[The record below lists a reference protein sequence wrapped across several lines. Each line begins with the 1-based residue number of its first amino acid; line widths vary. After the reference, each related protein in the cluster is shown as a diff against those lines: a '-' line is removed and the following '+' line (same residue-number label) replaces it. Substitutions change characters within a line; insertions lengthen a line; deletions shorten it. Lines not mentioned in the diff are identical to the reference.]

1 MRSIFRLC
9 LGERA
14 DEALEDVRELRARRA
29 ANGNRVIAAIR
40 FVIDVC
46 SLMIVGFR
54 ERTLSG
60 VASDIRYALRMLRKS
75 PSFSATAVSILALGI
90 GANTTIFSLVNA
102 ILLAPIPSDHP
113 SVAGIYWRSAE
124 EADYRSFSFADYEH
138 IRTAGTPF
146 TDVFAY
152 TVTRVGV
159 TDGDETR
166 RTAAVIATADYFS
179 VLDVP
184 LALGREF
191 TAAEERPGSNIH
203 VVIVSHAYWQRRNGT
218 SDILGANVRINGQD
232 YTVVGVAPDGFTGTM
247 ALLSPEFFFPTGV
260 YEQVLD
266 DLFVD
271 GREDRL
277 SDPKVRGLML
287 VGRLPHGA
295 TAASVTPPLEVL
307 SKRLADINPSD
318 NSKHHLTVQELPRL
332 AISTNPAT
340 DQGPIMLS
348 GLLMATASLVLLL
361 ACLNLANMLLARGT
375 TRRRE
380 IAVRVAVGGARLR
393 IVRQLLI
400 ENFVLALLGGGAGLL
415 IAMGATELFMQS
427 VTSALPVGLSIPTGP
442 DYRVLMATLVFCAI
456 STLAAG
462 LGPAWRASRPDLV
475 VDLKDHPGRPT
486 GLRRLSILNLLVVGQ
501 LAVCLALLVSAGLV
515 VRGAGAAATMDIGFD
530 GERGIVLGV
539 DSGLIGY
546 GEMQGRQTMSRL
558 MDRLRAIPGVHA
570 ASFASQVPYGDEQGG
585 RAVQRSDPAR
595 ETDTVSASYTI
606 VGAHYFET
614 LGLRVLRGREFS
626 AAEERTTDAPAVA
639 VIDQPLATR
648 LFGDANPIGEHIRF
662 ARAPESNVTMEIV
675 GIAAPVRDSVTD
687 VVPRPHI
694 YVPYGQHFVSSQY
707 IHLRAEDGV
716 AAESLLRSV
725 RQSVVAVDPILPVLR
740 LTTFDNFRR
749 ASLQVWVFHAGA
761 SIFSTFGLVA
771 LTLAVIGVYG
781 LKAYLVSQRTREI
794 AIRLALG
801 ATARGVL
808 SMIVR
813 DGLALTSVGL
823 VVGLAA
829 ALGMARILS
838 SLLYG
843 VSPTDPV
850 VFGGAMM
857 MLGLA
862 AFVASYLPARRATT
876 LPPAT
881 ALRAE

>member
-1 MRSIFRLC
+1 
-9 LGERA
+9 
-14 DEALEDVRELRARRA
+14 
-29 ANGNRVIAAIR
+29 
-40 FVIDVC
+40 
-46 SLMIVGFR
+46 
-54 ERTLSG
+54 
-60 VASDIRYALRMLRKS
+60 
-75 PSFSATAVSILALGI
+75 
-90 GANTTIFSLVNA
+90 
-102 ILLAPIPSDHP
+102 
-113 SVAGIYWRSAE
+113 
-124 EADYRSFSFADYEH
+124 
-138 IRTAGTPF
+138 
-146 TDVFAY
+146 
-152 TVTRVGV
+152 
-159 TDGDETR
+159 
-166 RTAAVIATADYFS
+166 
-179 VLDVP
+179 
-184 LALGREF
+184 
-191 TAAEERPGSNIH
+191 
-203 VVIVSHAYWQRRNGT
+203 
-218 SDILGANVRINGQD
+218 
-232 YTVVGVAPDGFTGTM
+232 
-247 ALLSPEFFFPTGV
+247 
-260 YEQVLD
+260 
-266 DLFVD
+266 
-271 GREDRL
+271 
-277 SDPKVRGLML
+277 
-287 VGRLPHGA
+287 
-295 TAASVTPPLEVL
+295 
-307 SKRLADINPSD
+307 
-318 NSKHHLTVQELPRL
+318 
-332 AISTNPAT
+332 
-340 DQGPIMLS
+340 
-348 GLLMATASLVLLL
+348 
-361 ACLNLANMLLARGT
+361 
-375 TRRRE
+375 
-380 IAVRVAVGGARLR
+380 
-393 IVRQLLI
+393 
-400 ENFVLALLGGGAGLL
+400 
-415 IAMGATELFMQS
+415 
-427 VTSALPVGLSIPTGP
+427 
-442 DYRVLMATLVFCAI
+442 
-456 STLAAG
+456 
-462 LGPAWRASRPDLV
+462 
-475 VDLKDHPGRPT
+475 
-486 GLRRLSILNLLVVGQ
+486 
-501 LAVCLALLVSAGLV
+501 
-515 VRGAGAAATMDIGFD
+515 
-530 GERGIVLGV
+530 
-539 DSGLIGY
+539 
-546 GEMQGRQTMSRL
+546 MQGRQTMSRL

-662 ARAPESNVTMEIV
+662 ARDPESNVTMEIV